1 MFIAFLN
8 VVLGSSLLLA
18 GRRLFWLLLG
28 AIGFAVGVET
38 ARRFLHG
45 TDLLTLVAAV
55 GLGILFGVLAVFIE
69 SIAIG
74 LAGFMGGGY
83 VVLSLLRIIGLQGRA
98 ADLTAFVVGG
108 VLGVLL
114 IVVLFD
120 WALISISSLAGA
132 AMVVGGFD
140 LSPGTRAP
148 AYLGLT
154 LLGVIVQGLTLRR
167 EAARR
172 RSAGAN

>member
-8 VVLGSSLLLA
+8 VILGSSLLLA

-45 TDLLTLVAAV
+45 TDLVALVGAI
-55 GLGILFGVLAVFIE
+55 GLGILFSLLAVFIE

-74 LAGFMGGGY
+74 LAGFIGGGY
-83 VVLSLLRIIGLQGRA
+83 AAVSLAGILGLQGRG
-98 ADLTAFVVGG
+98 ADITVFVVGG
-108 VLGVLL
+108 IIGIALV
-114 IVVLFD
+114 VVLFD

-132 AMVVGGFD
+132 AMVVGG
-140 LSPGTRAP
+140 LALGPGVRGP
-148 AYLGLT
+148 AYLGL
-154 LLGVIVQGLTLRR
+154 LLMGVLVQGFTLRR
-167 EAARR
+167 QAAVRRAAAR
-172 RSAGAN
+172 